1 MGDGGRSAQAPGTI
15 LLKWPCP
22 PSASRPPA
30 SAPPKARMPRLTAE
44 HRNFLILL
52 AGVSVAFA
60 LILWPLFGAL
70 FWAMVLTVL
79 FWPLQARLL
88 RRWPA
93 RPNLCALLTLLA
105 CTLLVL
111 LPAAVVGGLLADQGT
126 SLLQRLRSGELDFGR
141 YLEQILGLLPA
152 WALSWLQSLGLADM
166 ASIQAR
172 LSSVAVQASQF
183 LATQVLTIGQNALQ
197 FAVNLGVMLYVLF
210 FLLRDGKALRG
221 QVSAAVPLNP
231 QRKEVLFTKFIT
243 VIRATVKGNVLV
255 AATQGLLGGLI
266 FWFLGVQGALLWAVL
281 MGLLSLLPAVGAGLI
296 WLPVALYFVA
306 IGDLSSGL
314 ILMAYGVL
322 VIGMVDNV
330 LRPVLV
336 GKDTKMPDYLV
347 LVSTLGGMAMFGLN
361 GFVIGPLIAALFMA
375 TWALHGQPPAPAAPT
390 ARPQADSPPPETTTE
405 HTP

>member
-1 MGDGGRSAQAPGTI
+1 
-15 LLKWPCP
+15 
-22 PSASRPPA
+22 
-30 SAPPKARMPRLTAE
+30 MPRLATE
-44 HRNFLILL
+44 HRNFLVLL
-52 AGVSVAFA
+52 AVVSVAFA
-60 LILWPLFGAL
+60 VILWPLFGAL

-79 FWPLQARLL
+79 FWPLQQRLL
-88 RRWPA
+88 RRWPE
-93 RPNLCALLTLLA
+93 RHNLCALITLLA

-111 LPAAVVGGLLADQGT
+111 VPAAVVGGLLADQGAT
-126 SLLQRLRSGELDFGR
+126 LVARLSSGELDFGR
-141 YLEQILGLLPA
+141 YLQEIVGLLPS
-152 WALSWLQSLGLADM
+152 WAFSWLQSVGLADL
-166 ASIQAR
+166 ASIQER

-183 LATQVLTIGQNALQ
+183 VATRVLTIGQNALQ

-210 FLLRDGKALRG
+210 FLLRDGRSLQRM
-221 QVSAAVPLNP
+221 VSNAIPLNA
-231 QRKEVLFTKFIT
+231 QRKAILFGKFIT

-266 FWFLGVQGALLWAVL
+266 FWILGVQGALLWAVL

-306 IGDLSSGL
+306 IGDLTSGL
-314 ILMAYGVL
+314 ILIAYGVL

-330 LRPVLV
+330 LRPILV

-375 TWALHGQPPAPAAPT
+375 TWALHGQPPAATDAAPNE
-390 ARPQADSPPPETTTE
+390 APVLPPTETKPEQ
-405 HTP
+405 TP